1 MMIKNIAHLKQLSKG
16 KSKKFHIKLFG
27 WIKSI
32 KQIKYDAR
40 SNHFSV
46 LNEIDDT
53 SQSLTPDQL
62 MSKKFSNIGAAIQ
75 KKAFYL
81 N

>member
-1 MMIKNIAHLKQLSKG
+1 MMIKNIAHLKKLSRR

-27 WIKSI
+27 WIKSV
-32 KQIKYDAR
+32 KQIKYDTQ
-40 SNHFSV
+40 SNRFSV

-62 MSKKFSNIGAAIQ
+62 MSNKFSNIGAAIK

>member
-1 MMIKNIAHLKQLSKG
+1 MMIKNIVHLKKLSKG
-16 KSKKFHIKLFG
+16 KSKKFHIKLLG
-27 WIKSI
+27 WIKSV
-32 KQIKYDAR
+32 KQIKYDAP
-40 SNHFSV
+40 SNRFSV

-53 SQSLTPDQL
+53 SQSLTPDEL
-62 MSKKFSNIGAAIQ
+62 MSKKFSNIGESIK